1 MKPGSLWVAKMRVCI
16 HRGAKLVKQ
25 QDHRLTR
32 LARLRRVAKSTRT
45 VSWSARPAVAVL
57 LAAADFESIVRRAII
72 ALGHSPNADIQ
83 VEFIQCHGLDAYKRI
98 WKAEVGRVKGVG
110 LASVAPNW
118 HFFFPLR
125 HKVIHGEQGSTGREF
140 ATERV
145 EAILSASSSIA
156 EFALQHGVNLFQPLP
171 VRDAW
176 RLIVVEGFPEAERHA
191 TGETPGA
198 HTTL

>member
-1 MKPGSLWVAKMRVCI
+1 MRVCI
-16 HRGAKLVKQ
+16 HRGAKLVRQ

-45 VSWSARPAVAVL
+45 VSWSARPAIAVL

-72 ALGHSPNADIQ
+72 ALGHSPNADIR

-110 LASVAPNW
+110 LASVVPNW
-118 HFFFPLR
+118 HFFKEEKALPLR
-125 HKVIHGEQGSTGREF
+125 HKVIHGEQGSTGRGF

-145 EAILSASSSIA
+145 EAILLASSSFA
-156 EFALQHGVNLFQPLP
+156 EFALQHGSIFFNRCRARPMKAYC
-171 VRDAW
+171 R
-176 RLIVVEGFPEAERHA
+176 
-191 TGETPGA
+191 
-198 HTTL
+198 

>member
-1 MKPGSLWVAKMRVCI
+1 MRVCI
-16 HRGAKLVKQ
+16 HRGAKLVRQ

-171 VRDAW
+171 VRDA
-176 RLIVVEGFPEAERHA
+176 
-191 TGETPGA
+191 
-198 HTTL
+198 